1 VSKDSGS
8 RPRELGDLLPP
19 GVSRPDPN
27 ERVERSP
34 REWAEMLPP
43 DVYRVLREEG
53 TERPGSSELNVE
65 KRRGVFVCAG
75 CGAPL
80 FTSETKY
87 ESGSGWPSFYAPIEG
102 ALETKV
108 DRKLPVPRTEY
119 HCRRCGG
126 HQGHVF
132 NDGPAPTGLRFCNNG
147 LALRFIPAEPDRANA
162 SRTGDETP

>member
-1 VSKDSGS
+1 MSNEATNT
-8 RPRELGDLLPP
+8 RDLQDFLPP
-19 GVSRPDPN
+19 GEQLPDPS

-34 REWAEMLPP
+34 REWAQALSP
-43 DVYRVLREEG
+43 DAYRVLREEA
-53 TERPGSSELNVE
+53 TERAGSSELNHE
-65 KRRGVFVCAG
+65 KRRGLFVCAG

-80 FTSETKY
+80 FTSTTKY

-102 ALETKV
+102 AV
-108 DRKLPVPRTEY
+108 DSRVDHKLMVPRTEY

-147 LALRFIPAEPDRANA
+147 LALRFIAAEAD
-162 SRTGDETP
+162 